1 MASIFS
7 FYMSH
12 FR

>member
-1 MASIFS
+1 MAD
-7 FYMSH
+7 YMSH